1 VKVAAAGSTPPNA
14 PPGSTAVRPVR
25 RVQVDDRPETYS
37 SGSLLV
43 RAFGPAW
50 PLKLL
55 LLGFPLWW
63 ALGFAS
69 FAFLIA
75 AGAMA
80 AQLVTRRSIHVPRG
94 FGIWVLFLAW
104 MLVGGFVL
112 WAQAPG
118 TVDGGGLERLVG
130 FAYRAVWYLAVTV
143 AMLYA
148 MNLPDR
154 QVPSIKVIRWMGFLF
169 LTAVVGG
176 IAGLLFPRFEFTSL
190 AELIVPGADSA
201 FIYAKVH
208 PSLST
213 VSDFLGYEQAR
224 PKAPFTYANAW
235 GNNVGLLLPFFA
247 YAVMRAERTWLRV
260 AGVLVLLAALVPIAY
275 SLNRGLWL
283 GLGLLFGY
291 GTFLLVRQRRFT
303 AVWVAVAVLTAATV
317 VVGISPIGQTVTL
330 RLETPHSNDR
340 RTEVADVV
348 VRTTLQGSPLVGYG
362 TNRQVLGSF
371 ASLAGGGSADCRQC
385 AAPPLGTQGF
395 VWRLV
400 LTTGFVGTA
409 LFGLFMLIQLLA
421 HVRLRD
427 PVSVLGC
434 MTIMVSGLFF
444 FVYDSLE
451 SPLFMLMLAI
461 GLMNRRNIGVT
472 VTTLHAQSQV
482 ETQPTLSRGTR

>member
-1 VKVAAAGSTPPNA
+1 VK
-14 PPGSTAVRPVR
+14 TADPQSAHGASASPADHRPE
-25 RVQVDDRPETYS
+25 VDDRPETYQ
-37 SGSLLV
+37 SGSPLV

-50 PLKLL
+50 PLKML

-80 AQLVTRRSIHVPRG
+80 VQLVTRRGIHVPKG

-118 TVDGGGLERLVG
+118 TVAGGGPERLVG

-190 AELIVPGADSA
+190 AELIVPGADGV
-201 FIYAKVH
+201 FIYTKVH

-224 PKAPFTYANAW
+224 PKAPFSYANTW

-247 YAVMRAERTWLRV
+247 YAVLRAQRVWLRV
-260 AGVLVLLAALVPIAY
+260 AGGLVLLVALVPIAY

-283 GLGLLFGY
+283 GLGVLFGY
-291 GTFLLVRQRRFT
+291 GMILLVRQRRFT
-303 AVWVAVAVLTAATV
+303 AVWVAVAALAAATV
-317 VVGISPIGQTVTL
+317 LVGISPIGQTVTL

-348 VRTTLQGSPLVGYG
+348 VRTTFRGSPLVGYG
-362 TNRQVLGSF
+362 TNRQVVGSF

-409 LFGLFMLIQLLA
+409 LFALFMLVQLLG

-434 MTIMVSGLFF
+434 MAIVVSGLFF

-472 VTTLHAQSQV
+472 VNTLHAQSQV
-482 ETQPTLSRGTR
+482 ESLSQPWKGTR